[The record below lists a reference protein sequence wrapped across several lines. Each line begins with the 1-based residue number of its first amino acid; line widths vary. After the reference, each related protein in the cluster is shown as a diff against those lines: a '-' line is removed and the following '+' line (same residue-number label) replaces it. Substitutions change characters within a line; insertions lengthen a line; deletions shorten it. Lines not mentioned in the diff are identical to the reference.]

1 MNLEDDPERADY
13 TDEADFS
20 RAATRREIA
29 ELRTHVRSLERRV
42 ERETAVVAGLSDV
55 LLELLGQDR
64 AVFLNR
70 VREALA
76 RQPDPRD
83 KKCSK
88 CGQPVP
94 VRSPR
99 CIYCEADRSV
109 ETLAD
114 LLWVAIPDGS
124 GAPKGRQSIA
134 QGVNPGPSGA

>member
-1 MNLEDDPERADY
+1 MSHEDDPERADY

-20 RAATRREIA
+20 RSATRREVA
-29 ELRTHVRSLERRV
+29 EFRTHVRSLERRV
-42 ERETAVVAGLSDV
+42 ERETAVVAALSDV
-55 LLELLGQDR
+55 LSELLGRDR
-64 AVFLNR
+64 TEFMNR

-94 VRSPR
+94 VRSHR

-109 ETLAD
+109 ESLTD
-114 LLWVAIPDGS
+114 LLWVAIPE
-124 GAPKGRQSIA
+124 K
-134 QGVNPGPSGA
+134 